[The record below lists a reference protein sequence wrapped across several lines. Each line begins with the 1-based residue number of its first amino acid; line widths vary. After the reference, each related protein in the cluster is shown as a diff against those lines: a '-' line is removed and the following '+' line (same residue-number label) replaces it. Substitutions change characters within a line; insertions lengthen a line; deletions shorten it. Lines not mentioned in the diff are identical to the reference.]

1 MKRCAFLTM
10 DNLDGFVSDDELAIE
25 PLSALGWHTELI
37 SWRQTAVPWS
47 SFDAVVIRTTWDYQN
62 DVQTFLAV
70 LAEIDRTTRLEN
82 SLSVVR
88 WNMHK
93 RYLRDLEQQGIGIV
107 PTLWG
112 QALSRERLRA
122 LFAEL
127 QVEEVVI
134 KPAIGANADDTFRL
148 ARSASGEVFA
158 EVEGVFK
165 NRAFMAQPFVP
176 GIVEEGEFS
185 LFFFNGEFSHA
196 IIKSPKVEDF
206 RVQEEHGGLIQA
218 VDAEAPLVQCAE
230 KAIGVIDPPPL
241 YARIDLVRSAGN
253 DFVVMEL
260 ELIEPSLYLRMDA
273 NAPARFADAIDQRFR
288 GN

>member
-206 RVQEEHGGLIQA
+206 RVQEEHG
-218 VDAEAPLVQCAE
+218 
-230 KAIGVIDPPPL
+230 
-241 YARIDLVRSAGN
+241 
-253 DFVVMEL
+253 
-260 ELIEPSLYLRMDA
+260 
-273 NAPARFADAIDQRFR
+273 
-288 GN
+288 